1 MADENIFKYKLD
13 FYYQSALIYLVTLI
27 LYGGIRGNFVEQK
40 FEYVLND
47 PIMYIILF
55 FVLVSFVTL
64 VLNMVRNRRLILT
77 QDAITF
83 RHRWLDRR
91 IPVTD
96 IEWMHIWREH
106 GVQTG
111 GLFQA
116 VVFKIK
122 DKRRLIRIR
131 VGRYE
136 RERDLLHAM
145 QAIAARVP
153 KRNKRTWRRPR
164 IMDR

>member
-1 MADENIFKYKLD
+1 MADEHTFKYKLD

-27 LYGGIRGNFVEQK
+27 LYGGIRGNYVEPK

-47 PIMYIILF
+47 PITYIIIF

-64 VLNMVRNRRLILT
+64 GLNMVRNRRLIIT

-91 IPVTD
+91 IPVAD

-106 GVQTG
+106 GVQTS

-122 DKRRLIRIR
+122 NKRRLIRIR

-164 IMDR
+164 ITDR